1 MTEKT
6 STLFDQSYQPW
17 DSTGK
22 LQPHPFRVIVIA
34 WMGIRNVFK
43 RSPVA
48 VLLLSGLA
56 ILFSIPNAF
65 LGLMMPGIADPS
77 FLVSASLSSSMSWT
91 FLLVVP
97 LVGSGLV
104 ASDIKHNALLM
115 YFSKSILR
123 VDYVAGKA
131 MTAFVYLLLP
141 LLLAPLLAAGVAL
154 YGMGEQATNLY
165 SAKLFLATMLCAP
178 IAVLPGIAIIMAFSA
193 CTRRTF
199 LAGLGWVIL
208 YLILESVSAILF
220 NAGKLKWGYLVS
232 ISNNVFRV
240 AQAVMPSPPE
250 GYKVP
255 PMPPEMD
262 AAAKF
267 VYSPWLSAAIL
278 AGLFAVG
285 LSIVLWRISNTER
298 RS

>member
-165 SAKLFLATMLCAP
+165 SAKLFLATLLCAP

-199 LAGLGWVIL
+199 LAGLGWIL
-208 YLILESVSAILF
+208 YLIPESVPPFSSTPGRQGATCLHQQH
-220 NAGKLKWGYLVS
+220 
-232 ISNNVFRV
+232 VFRV
-240 AQAVMPSPPE
+240 TQAVMPAPPRDTNS
-250 GYKVP
+250 
-255 PMPPEMD
+255 MPPEMD
-262 AAAKF
+262 SAARF
-267 VYSPWLSAAIL
+267 IYSPWLSAAIL
-278 AGLFAVG
+278 AGVFAAG
-285 LSIVLWRISNTER
+285 IAIVLWRISTTER
-298 RS
+298 RT